1 MTTQS
6 SKLGINTGILLEA
19 GTNEAELLVFEVA
32 GQTFG
37 VNVAKVKEVLGISKV
52 TSLPEGH
59 PSIEGVV
66 RIRQDVVTLI
76 NLAHFLYGNVEE
88 AQAKDNDCLLLLEF
102 NQRPLA
108 FRVHRVQRIYRVSCK
123 ATRPLPTTMGM
134 NAPIT
139 SVVLIDGKLVQI
151 LDFESIGAEV
161 AGISEQQT
169 AEDAT
174 ITKIDAPDVPLV
186 FAEDSRM
193 ISEMIHDHLQDA
205 GFSNVHSFVD
215 GLAAWEYLE
224 KLAEDQTTETI
235 RDHVGIIITD
245 IEMPR
250 MDGFSL
256 AKHIRMH
263 PVLGQ
268 LPILIFSSL
277 VSKDNQK
284 KGAQVGVDAQV
295 SKPRYAEL
303 VATARQ
309 LLGMTQLLEV

>member
-19 GTNEAELLVFEVA
+19 GTNEAEILVFEVA

-37 VNVAKVKEVLGISKV
+37 VNVAKVKEVLGISNV
-52 TSLPEGH
+52 TRLPEGH
-59 PSIEGVV
+59 ASIEGVV

-76 NLAHFLYGNVEE
+76 DLAHFLYGDVEE

-108 FRVHRVQRIYRVSCK
+108 FRVHRVHRIYRVSWK
-123 ATRPLPTTMGM
+123 ATRPLPNTLGM

-161 AGISEQQT
+161 AGITEQQ
-169 AEDAT
+169 AADAAQ
-174 ITKIDAPDVPLV
+174 IVKIEAPDVPIV

-193 ISEMIHDHLQDA
+193 ISEMIRDHLQDA
-205 GFSNVHSFVD
+205 GFSNIHGFVD

-224 KLAEDQTTETI
+224 KVAEAQTTEDI
-235 RDHVGIIITD
+235 RDRVGIVITD

-256 AKHIRMH
+256 AKHVRMH

-303 VATARQ
+303 VSTARQ
-309 LLGMTQLLEV
+309 LLGMNELVGV